1 MWDEIRKNVMR
12 GVQTQF
18 AVIIALLVSV
28 VAGNAKSGR
37 EVALQSLVQAE
48 KDFARMSAERGWVQA
63 FIANFADEGVNF
75 TPHPTRTKE
84 RLSSQP
90 PSDSGPK
97 STLHWRPVY
106 SDISAA
112 GDMGYNT
119 GPFWVEDEKKQIKPQ
134 GYFFSV
140 WTKQSDGTWK
150 VVLDIGVGMPLTEP
164 DLAVEW
170 KRSASPAY
178 KGRKDDVSA
187 TQKDAVTRLEQAA
200 SASGLETILD
210 PDARLHTP
218 KEMPILG
225 KKAVLAHWRKGTVE
239 SIAWQPLV
247 VEAAKSADLAYS
259 YGSYTVARAGA
270 EIEKGYY
277 GHVWKRD
284 PRGDWRL
291 VMEVTNP
298 LPKEKK

>member
-12 GVQTQF
+12 GSATQF
-18 AVIIALLVSV
+18 LVIIALLLSV
-28 VAGNAKSGR
+28 AAGGVKSGQ
-37 EVALQSLVQAE
+37 EAGLQSLVQAE
-48 KDFARMSAERGWVQA
+48 MDFARMSAERGWVQA
-63 FIANFADEGVNF
+63 FIANFADDGVNF

-97 STLHWRPVY
+97 NTLHWRPVY

-140 WTKQSDGTWK
+140 WKKQRDGSWK
-150 VVLDIGVGMPLTEP
+150 VILDIGVGMPLTEP

-170 KRSASPAY
+170 KRSTSLGYTRDKADGA
-178 KGRKDDVSA
+178 A
-187 TQKDAVTRLEQAA
+187 TQKDAVTRLEQTA
-200 SASGLETILD
+200 SARGMEKILD
-210 PDARLHTP
+210 PDTRLHTP

-225 KKAVLAHWRKGTVE
+225 KEAVLAHWKNGAVE

-247 VEAAKSADLAYS
+247 VEAAQSADLAYS
-259 YGSYTVARAGA
+259 YGSYTVARAGS
-270 EIEKGYY
+270 ETERGYY

-284 PRGDWRL
+284 PRGEWRL
-291 VMEVTNP
+291 AMEVINP